1 MLINKK
7 TNYLQINKSASLH
20 IADSLE
26 SLSQLNQTQ
35 KEFLK
40 SFLTKE
46 DDEFL
51 QLDPVTAIYLTPKKG
66 DSNRKNERLRIAGDR
81 FQELCSKSNLQEA
94 QIIADSLSSEQA
106 YAAIEG
112 FLLGNY
118 RFDNY
123 FRKENKKPTVES
135 LTIINEP
142 ISTPQIDELRIISEA
157 VRFAKDLINEP
168 ASHLSSVTLGER
180 ITEKAVAA
188 GIKVEV
194 MNKRKIEALKM
205 GGLLGVNQGSEEPPV
220 FICMDYKPETAINT
234 TPLVLIGKGV
244 IFDTG
249 GLNLKTGNFMENMK
263 LDMGGAAAVSAALIA
278 IAQLKLPV
286 HVMAFIPSTDNRP
299 GKNALAPGDV
309 ITISDGT
316 TVEVLNTDAE
326 GRLILADAL
335 VWAKQYNPKLVIN
348 IATLTGSAA
357 RAIGSYGMVGMQ
369 QEATEEMK
377 ELQACG
383 EKVHERIVEFPF
395 WEEYDD
401 QIKGDIADLK
411 NLGGPEAGAIT
422 AGKFLAYF
430 TNYPFIHLDI
440 AGPVFTEKMDSY
452 RGKGATGICVRLLT
466 EFAKILAQKQ

>member
-1 MLINKK
+1 MLLQKHSEYQQISKGATLFIGSSIETLDEISK
-7 TNYLQINKSASLH
+7 TKIEL
-20 IADSLE
+20 
-26 SLSQLNQTQ
+26 LSNI
-35 KEFLK
+35 
-40 SFLTKE
+40 LTKQ
-46 DDEFL
+46 DDEFIV
-51 QLDPVTAIYLTPKKG
+51 LDPLTAIYLTPKKG
-66 DSNRKNERLRIAGDR
+66 DSNRINEKLRIAGDK
-81 FQELCSKSNLQEA
+81 FHDLCTKTKLSQC
-94 QIIADSLSSEQA
+94 QIIAKGLNSEEA
-106 YAAIEG
+106 VATIEG
-112 FLLGNY
+112 FILGDYQFN
-118 RFDNY
+118 RHFSN
-123 FRKENKKPTVES
+123 ENKKPQVDS
-135 LTIINEP
+135 VIIVND
-142 ISTPQIDELRIISEA
+142 QITSNQLDELAIICDA
-157 VRFAKDLINEP
+157 VKFAKDMINEP
-168 ASHLSSVTLGER
+168 ASHLSSVQMGER
-180 ITEKAVAA
+180 ITEYATGA

-220 FICMDYKPETAINT
+220 FICMDYKPRNAINDS
-234 TPLVLIGKGV
+234 PIVFVGKGV
-244 IFDTG
+244 VFDTG

-263 LDMGGAAAVSAALIA
+263 LDMGGAAAVAGAIVA
-278 IAQLKLPV
+278 IAKLKLPV

-335 VWAKQYNPKLVIN
+335 VWAKQYKPRLVIN

-357 RAIGSYGMVGMQ
+357 RAIGSHGIVGMQ
-369 QEATEEMK
+369 QHAAEEIK
-377 ELQACG
+377 ELQECG

-422 AGKFLAYF
+422 AGKFLAWF
-430 TNYPFIHLDI
+430 TDYPFIHLDI
-440 AGPVFTEKMDSY
+440 AGPAFTEKKDSY

-466 EFAKILAQKQ
+466 EYVRKIALL